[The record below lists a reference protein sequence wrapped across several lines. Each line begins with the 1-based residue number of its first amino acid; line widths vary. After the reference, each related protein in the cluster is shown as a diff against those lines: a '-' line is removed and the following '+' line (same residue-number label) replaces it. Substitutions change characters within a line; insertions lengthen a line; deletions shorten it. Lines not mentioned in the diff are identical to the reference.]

1 MIVKQRLKQL
11 HRAFSTVFAF
21 AVFVVITTISIY
33 SKLFDTFTLAH
44 FFMLSIAV
52 MASLWLLFHL
62 TDCLL
67 HQKPVRLL
75 ISRLRQRLHQKS
87 VWVVIDFMIL
97 FTVIMH
103 VTSCTHAPKSN
114 PSVLIEAKPKLIA
127 QQTTVNNANNYVYA
141 PKGLYQHTDQTISGV
156 MPESLAT
163 DTHVAVHQSIKGETK

>member
-1 MIVKQRLKQL
+1 MTVNQRLKHL
-11 HRAFSTVFAF
+11 HRTFSTVLAF
-21 AVFVVITTISIY
+21 AVFVVITTIAVY
-33 SKLFDTFTLAH
+33 SKLFDTFTLAGL
-44 FFMLSIAV
+44 FMLSIAV

-75 ISRLRQRLHQKS
+75 ISRLRQRLHQKG
-87 VWVVIDFMIL
+87 VWVVIGFMIL
-97 FTVIMH
+97 FTVMMH

-114 PSVLIEAKPKLIA
+114 PAILIEAKPKLIA
-127 QQTTVNNANNYVYA
+127 QQTRVNNANNYVYA

-163 DTHVAVHQSIKGETK
+163 DTNVAVHQSIEGETK

>member
-1 MIVKQRLKQL
+1 MQ
-11 HRAFSTVFAF
+11 S
-21 AVFVVITTISIY
+21 ITTIAGKVGMNLI
-33 SKLFDTFTLAH
+33 KAH
-44 FFMLSIAV
+44 LHSGRCRPSALILLSHLQVSALKRMRSCKIMTA
-52 MASLWLLFHL
+52 ASNIFQGIKY
-62 TDCLL
+62 LL
-67 HQKPVRLL
+67 HQRPVRLL

-87 VWVVIDFMIL
+87 VSVVIGLMIL
-97 FTVIMH
+97 FTVMMH

-163 DTHVAVHQSIKGETK
+163 DTNVAVHQSIEGETK